1 MRQRERLAT
10 RSATLNEELTAL
22 EDEMHKL
29 DEQINSLQALVGN
42 EEPKQQLQKPDL
54 APSPEGGAL
63 TGSAIRMAAVR
74 VLADSDRAGAI
85 HYREWFDLLRDSGYE
100 VGGKRPDAVFLSQIT
115 RSPAVKATTKSGV
128 YQLDFDAPE
137 RLSRNLEKL
146 QRKLGVLAAEPSTNS
161 ADLARRTT
169 LQEEIGLEIRRTQK
183 ALTEALKS
191 LGTKAMQSP
200 AQLAA

>member
-10 RSATLNEELTAL
+10 RSAALNEELATL
-22 EDEMHKL
+22 EAEMHEL
-29 DEQINSLQALVGN
+29 DEQIDSLRALIGN
-42 EEPKQQLQKPDL
+42 EEPQRPQKQDA
-54 APSPEGGAL
+54 APSSDGCAL

-74 VLADSDRAGAI
+74 VLADSGRAGAI
-85 HYREWFDLLRDSGYE
+85 HYREWFDLLRDAGYE

-115 RSPAVKATTKSGV
+115 RSPVVKATTKSGV

-137 RLSRNLEKL
+137 RLSRDLEKL
-146 QRKLGVLAAEPSTNS
+146 QRKLGALAAESSTNS
-161 ADLARRTT
+161 EELAKRTA

-191 LGTKAMQSP
+191 LGIKATQSP
-200 AQLAA
+200 VQLAA